1 MRIVLQKVSEGLVD
15 VVDEVSGEVDATFE
29 PQRIGVGYV
38 LLVGVEDTDGA
49 KQIDWLAHKIA
60 NLRVFEDENGK
71 MNRSIHDVDGSV
83 LSISQFTLYADVRKG
98 NRPSFVKAGA
108 PDHAEQVWHA
118 CKPYQRW
125 SGHHHFRHRRAR
137 HLNRAA
143 YLMVDIWLGAWE

>member
-38 LLVGVEDTDGA
+38 LLVGVEDEDGT
-49 KQIDWLAHKIA
+49 KQVDWLAHKIA
-60 NLRVFEDENGK
+60 NLRVFEDEN
-71 MNRSIHDVDGSV
+71 GSV

-118 CKPYQRW
+118 
-125 SGHHHFRHRRAR
+125 FNDALRAQGLDVKEGR
-137 HLNRAA
+137 FGAHMRVSLTNDGP
-143 YLMVDIWLGAWE
+143 VTIIFDTDELGI